1 MSFSFKIFSWIIFF
15 FGFSPPRFLFL
26 EYEVSIYLVSSTVHP
41 LKKKP
46 FSFNYSFLCL
56 LFYVLEDIL
65 NFILKPFYSFS
76 FLLCHHCFQEF
87 FSLSFIV
94 SCSCFM
100 RTMSFLSFLW
110 LIMLDEVFFSFLFS
124 FFQDS
129 FCCHK

>member
-15 FGFSPPRFLFL
+15 FWFFSTPFSLSRIWSFHIFGFFNC
-26 EYEVSIYLVSSTVHP
+26 SSF
-41 LKKKP
+41 KKKP

-129 FCCHK
+129 FRCHK